1 MTRSN
6 IGCRKSMTLNSLNP
20 MASPYMPTPEEL
32 GALVTGEPSY
42 RVSQLEEWLYQT
54 PVATVDEMTNL
65 PEGLRSSIGDSL
77 WPFKVETT
85 KTSDSGQ
92 TIKWLFRMPDGPAV
106 EAVLMGYPKRTTLC
120 ISSQA
125 GCALGCTFCATGQY
139 GFERNLTAGEIVAQV
154 QWAEAF
160 LRSGGMADSP
170 KRVTNIVY
178 MGMGEPLVNYANV
191 RESLRRLIDVKG
203 MGARRITVS
212 TVGVAPAMERLAD
225 EPWQV
230 GLAVSLHA
238 ADDELRNQLVPLN
251 QRHDL
256 TRVEQAAAYFF
267 ETTGRRVSIEWTMIK
282 GKNDTLDQARK
293 LSRIARRLQAHV
305 NLIAMNPTP
314 LSSDQPSSS
323 EVIKQFADELEG
335 LGVNATVRNIR
346 GKSIDAAC
354 GQLRAAEDGKRG
366 LQIKTSRGLVG

>member
-1 MTRSN
+1 MV
-6 IGCRKSMTLNSLNP
+6 
-20 MASPYMPTPEEL
+20 APEEL
-32 GALVTGEPSY
+32 GELLTDEPSY
-42 RVSQLEEWLYQT
+42 RVSQLSEWLYQT
-54 PVATVDEMTNL
+54 PVEAVDEMTNL
-65 PEGLRSSIGDSL
+65 PETLRTSIGKDL
-77 WPFKVETT
+77 WPFEVETT
-85 KTSDSGQ
+85 QTSDSGK
-92 TIKWLFRMPDGPAV
+92 TIKWLFRLPDGPGV

-160 LRSGGMADSP
+160 LRSGGMPDSP
-170 KRVTNIVY
+170 ARVTNIVY
-178 MGMGEPLVNYANV
+178 MGMGEPLVNYKHV

-238 ADDELRNQLVPLN
+238 GDDELRDQLVPLN

-256 TRVEQAAAYFF
+256 ARVEEAAAYFF
-267 ETTGRRVSIEWTMIK
+267 ETTGRRVSIEWTLIK
-282 GKNDTLDQARK
+282 NKNDTLDQAAK
-293 LSRIARRLQAHV
+293 LARIARRLRAHV

-314 LSSDQPSSS
+314 LSPDQPSD
-323 EVIKQFADELEG
+323 EAVIKQFADELDAH
-335 LGVNATVRNIR
+335 GVNATVRHIR

-366 LQIKTSRGLVG
+366 LQIKTSRGFVG